1 MAAVRA
7 TESLHLVL
15 CAHRQSRS
23 RAEHGCRLAPFIGSP
38 GTRLGLSSVAIGPDW
53 YVFGGRVELP
63 PDLAPDWK
71 TVGAVPS
78 SGFVQ
83 AATSGV
89 GGTLVHSDAY
99 RYNLVR
105 NEWTR

>member
-1 MAAVRA
+1 M
-7 TESLHLVL
+7 
-15 CAHRQSRS
+15 
-23 RAEHGCRLAPFIGSP
+23 
-38 GTRLGLSSVAIGPDW
+38 
-53 YVFGGRVELP
+53 FGGRVELP
-63 PDLAPDWK
+63 PELAPDWE

>member
-7 TESLHLVL
+7 TLSLHLVL

-23 RAEHGCRLAPFIGSP
+23 RAEHGSRLAPFIGSP
-38 GTRLGLSSVAIGPDW
+38 STRLGLSSVAIGPDW